1 MTSAPRRLAGHRARG
16 TALPLTSSSWQRP
29 AAHQMRGMQTDV
41 VLDLGWGRLVFG
53 QTFADL
59 AGVVDVLRAEQT
71 GRRDICVYPW
81 DPQVLVGLAPDEL
94 FIDPSLVYRLLLH
107 RYRPR
112 EEPIRGVFVR
122 TVTSLQEM
130 HRVNELYTRAGM
142 VTGDAETMWRN
153 HRTRCFTYLVA
164 EDSRT
169 GALVGT
175 VTGVDHQLAF
185 GDPDGGT
192 SLWCLVV
199 DAQDAPPGAG
209 EALVRVLAERYVGRG
224 RAYLDLSVLHD
235 NAAAITLY
243 RKLGFA
249 RVPAVC
255 VKRKN
260 PINAPLFAAPPP
272 GLTELNPYARVIAD
286 EALRRG
292 IRVEV
297 TDAEF
302 GELRL
307 SLGGRS
313 VLTRE
318 SLSEYTSAI
327 AMSRCDDKRV
337 TRRIMERA
345 GVRVPRGAV
354 VGGADDDTARELLAA
369 CGAVVVKPARGEQ
382 GMGITVG
389 VRDEAALQ
397 QAVDLA
403 AQHCPDVLVEEL
415 VTGEDLRVVVI
426 DHEVVAA
433 ALRRPAEVV
442 GDGRQDVAA
451 LVQETSRRRERATGG
466 ESSIPLDDAT
476 AQVVA
481 DAGNAMDDV
490 LPRGER
496 LRVRR
501 TANLHTGGTIQDVT
515 DRLHPEIAA
524 AAVRASRA
532 IGIPVTGIDFLVP
545 DVEGPEHVFIEAN
558 ERPGLANHEPQ
569 PTVTRFVDLL
579 FPETRHS

>member
-1 MTSAPRRLAGHRARG
+1 
-16 TALPLTSSSWQRP
+16 
-29 AAHQMRGMQTDV
+29 MQTDA

-94 FIDPSLVYRLLLH
+94 FIDPSLVYRLPLH

-112 EEPIRGVFVR
+112 DEPIRGVFVR
-122 TVTSLQEM
+122 TVTSLPEM
-130 HRVNELYTRAGM
+130 HRINELYARAGM

-169 GALVGT
+169 GEIVGT

-185 GDPDGGT
+185 GDPEGGT

-224 RAYLDLSVLHD
+224 RAHLDLSVLHD
-235 NAAAITLY
+235 NTAAITLY
-243 RKLGFA
+243 RKLGFG
-249 RVPAVC
+249 RVSAVC

-272 GLTELNPYARVIAD
+272 GLAELNPYARVIAD

-297 TDAEF
+297 TDPAF

-307 SLGGRS
+307 SSGVRS

-318 SLSEYTSAI
+318 SLSEFTSAV

-337 TRRIMERA
+337 TRRIMEGA
-345 GVRVPRGAV
+345 GVRVPHGTAV
-354 VGGADDDTARELLAA
+354 G
-369 CGAVVVKPARGEQ
+369 
-382 GMGITVG
+382 
-389 VRDEAALQ
+389 DEG
-397 QAVDLA
+397 D
-403 AQHCPDVLVEEL
+403 
-415 VTGEDLRVVVI
+415 
-426 DHEVVAA
+426 AA
-433 ALRRPAEVV
+433 A
-442 GDGRQDVAA
+442 
-451 LVQETSRRRERATGG
+451 
-466 ESSIPLDDAT
+466 
-476 AQVVA
+476 
-481 DAGNAMDDV
+481 
-490 LPRGER
+490 
-496 LRVRR
+496 
-501 TANLHTGGTIQDVT
+501 
-515 DRLHPEIAA
+515 
-524 AAVRASRA
+524 
-532 IGIPVTGIDFLVP
+532 
-545 DVEGPEHVFIEAN
+545 
-558 ERPGLANHEPQ
+558 
-569 PTVTRFVDLL
+569 
-579 FPETRHS
+579 